1 MQAIVWVISY
11 SVVLIPQSPQSFA
24 NYNMLSDPLYLGCL
38 EHSDVSL
45 SYSVLRPTQLSN
57 IVLSPFPS

>member
-1 MQAIVWVISY
+1 MQTIVWIISY

-24 NYNMLSDPLYLGCL
+24 NYNILSDPLYLGCL

-45 SYSVLRPTQLSN
+45 P
-57 IVLSPFPS
+57 